1 MVAYQ
6 LIHSS
11 FCLCLCVKPI
21 MTQNNPNACL
31 IGVYSLV
38 EGIEVNPK
46 VTLINILPQIEKGYE
61 NEMHN
66 KSLFFILEPRKL

>member
-1 MVAYQ
+1 MGAYQ
-6 LIHSS
+6 LIHFS

-21 MTQNNPNACL
+21 MTQNNPNPCL

-46 VTLINILPQIEKGYE
+46 ITLINTLP
-61 NEMHN
+61 
-66 KSLFFILEPRKL
+66 